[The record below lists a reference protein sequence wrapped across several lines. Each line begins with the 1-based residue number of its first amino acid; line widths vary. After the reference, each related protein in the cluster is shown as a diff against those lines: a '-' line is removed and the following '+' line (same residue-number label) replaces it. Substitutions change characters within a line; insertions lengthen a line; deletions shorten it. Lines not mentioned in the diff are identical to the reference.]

1 MVSFVRLIC
10 VYTIKE
16 YKTAFHAQ
24 RIFVKDEIFISEWD
38 KESAR
43 VHFSD
48 KDLPEVRNAMS
59 EDIFNKEK
67 TSHSDLRY
75 TKLIA

>member
-1 MVSFVRLIC
+1 MVTFVCLIC

-16 YKTAFHAQ
+16 YKTAFHAR
-24 RIFVKDEIFISEWD
+24 RINVKDEIFILGWD

-67 TSHSDLRY
+67 TSRGDLRY

>member
-1 MVSFVRLIC
+1 MVTFVCLIC

-16 YKTAFHAQ
+16 YKTAFHAR
-24 RIFVKDEIFISEWD
+24 RINVKDEIFILEWD

-48 KDLPEVRNAMS
+48 KDLPEVRNAMG

-67 TSHSDLRY
+67 TSRGDLRY

>member
-1 MVSFVRLIC
+1 MVTFVCLIC

-16 YKTAFHAQ
+16 YKTAFHAR
-24 RIFVKDEIFISEWD
+24 RINVKDEIFILEWD

-67 TSHSDLRY
+67 TSRGDLRY

>member
-1 MVSFVRLIC
+1 MVTFVCLIC

-16 YKTAFHAQ
+16 YKTAFHAR
-24 RIFVKDEIFISEWD
+24 RINVKDEIFILEWD

-48 KDLPEVRNAMS
+48 KDLPEV
-59 EDIFNKEK
+59 
-67 TSHSDLRY
+67 
-75 TKLIA
+75 